1 MESLAPSN
9 PEAMSEHVG
18 FTQAYENFRN
28 DLAANGNTAD
38 AITQSLAQF
47 AVPMLGWSKLL
58 GMTKLLSVPSLAA
71 ESATVSTAFD
81 PHASRTADLLAAGK
95 QVEGR
100 LGDALNTI
108 APDGSLVNAY
118 INYMTDR
125 SDEGEAEGRFKNVL
139 DQLLLSASGA
149 ALIKSGALAMKAGR
163 NLPAY
168 VPRRAN

>member
-1 MESLAPSN
+1 LQR
-9 PEAMSEHVG
+9 V
-18 FTQAYENFRN
+18 
-28 DLAANGNTAD
+28 
-38 AITQSLAQF
+38 
-47 AVPMLGWSKLL
+47 K
-58 GMTKLLSVPSLAA
+58 
-71 ESATVSTAFD
+71 
-81 PHASRTADLLAAGK
+81 
-95 QVEGR
+95 GR